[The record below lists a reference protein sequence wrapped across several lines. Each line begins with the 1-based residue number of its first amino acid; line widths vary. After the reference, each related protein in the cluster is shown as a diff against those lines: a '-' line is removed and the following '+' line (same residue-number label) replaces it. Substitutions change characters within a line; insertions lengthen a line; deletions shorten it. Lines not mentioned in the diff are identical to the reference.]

1 MSVLKS
7 VSVEEIINRGSVKDA
22 DVAKLRAAF
31 YDDGTI
37 EPGEAEKLFAINDE
51 CPVQDRSWADFFV
64 EALTDF
70 IVNQAAPEGY
80 VTLENA
86 QWLIARIGR
95 DGKVESKTEIDLLVA
110 VLDKARWSPASL
122 VSFALEQVKQA
133 VITGE
138 GPLRSGQSLEKGT
151 ISEGEVERLRR
162 ILYAFGGDGNVAI
175 TRAEA
180 EILFEIND
188 ATDRAPLTPA
198 WTDLFV
204 KAIANVL
211 MASSGYAVPSRE
223 EALRSEAWL
232 ESRGD
237 LSLFEVLAKMVR
249 FSLDSVGEAYRE
261 QSSEERALAR
271 LERQRVEIITNET
284 ITEGEATW
292 LAERIG
298 RDGRITANE
307 QALLDYLRQESPE
320 IHPAL
325 TELVSRYS
333 AAA

>member
-7 VSVEEIINRGSVKDA
+7 VSVEEIIKRGSIKDA

-31 YDDGTI
+31 YDDGAI
-37 EPGEAEKLFAINDE
+37 GPDEAEKLFAINDE

-64 EALTDF
+64 EAVTDF

-95 DGKVESKTEIDLLVA
+95 DGRIESKTEIDLLVA
-110 VLDKARWSPASL
+110 VLDKSRWSPASL

-138 GPLRSGQSLEKGT
+138 GPLRSGQAIEKGT

-188 ATDRAPLTPA
+188 ATDRAPLNPA

-237 LSLFEVLAKMVR
+237 LSPLEVLAKMVR

-261 QSSEERALAR
+261 QSPEERALAR
-271 LERQRVEIITNET
+271 LERQRVEIITNEE

-325 TELVSRYS
+325 TELIARYS

>member
-7 VSVEEIINRGSVKDA
+7 VSVEEIIKRGSIKDA

-31 YDDGTI
+31 YDDGAI
-37 EPGEAEKLFAINDE
+37 GPDEAEKLFAINDE

-64 EALTDF
+64 EAVTDF

-95 DGKVESKTEIDLLVA
+95 DGRIESKTEIDLLVA
-110 VLDKARWSPASL
+110 VLDKSRWSPASL

-133 VITGE
+133 VITGK
-138 GPLRSGQSLEKGT
+138 GPLRSGQAIEKGT

-188 ATDRAPLTPA
+188 ATDRAPLNPA

-237 LSLFEVLAKMVR
+237 LSPLEVLAKMVR

-261 QSSEERALAR
+261 QSPEERALAR
-271 LERQRVEIITNET
+271 LERQRVEIITNEE

-325 TELVSRYS
+325 TELIARYS